1 MGSMERIRLLCVV
14 MGYSTGIKQATHITT
29 RPLPGFDKGNPGKLW
44 DHISGMQNMP
54 DLGYAPICEAA
65 CH

>member
-1 MGSMERIRLLCVV
+1 

-54 DLGYAPICEAA
+54 DLGYAPICEAD